1 MAGRPKAKSKKS
13 QSKSNPKKK
22 KKGPTSPIYGQKHK
36 SLAELHGVDVL
47 SIQIPEFD
55 EPISPRS
62 FITWLGIQGRLNCL
76 CLLHIE
82 THQHLLFECYFRQQL
97 LFTMLRWIGVECRI
111 ELCHSGLTGPQEAL
125 EDPV

>member
-62 FITWLGIQGRLNCL
+62 SLNGAYGTECLFQSTSSSLG
-76 CLLHIE
+76 
-82 THQHLLFECYFRQQL
+82 
-97 LFTMLRWIGVECRI
+97 
-111 ELCHSGLTGPQEAL
+111 
-125 EDPV
+125 

>member
-1 MAGRPKAKSKKS
+1 MSVP
-13 QSKSNPKKK
+13 
-22 KKGPTSPIYGQKHK
+22 KHK
-36 SLAELHGVDVL
+36 
-47 SIQIPEFD
+47 
-55 EPISPRS
+55 
-62 FITWLGIQGRLNCL
+62 FITWLGIQGRLRTKDKLYQYSVSVDDIYCL